1 MRPEQE
7 SYDQFVARV
16 EQPARPLA
24 SWLAALLF
32 LCVFGLF
39 ELGYDACRGS
49 SFEHWVIGDLTVAP
63 TAALINALTPA
74 AGVTALGNRLQALGG
89 GLVILKG
96 CEGVEVMF
104 MLVAAFVA
112 VNLPWRRR
120 AAGLVLGLV
129 WVFCLNEARLVA
141 LFYASRHDTALFN
154 LLHGTVLPVV
164 LVLAVALYVL
174 AWLPG
179 ERRRSGDAAA

>member
-1 MRPEQE
+1 MKPEQE

-16 EQPARPLA
+16 ERPARPLA

-32 LCVFGLF
+32 LCVFGLL
-39 ELGYDACRGS
+39 ELGYDVCRES

-63 TAALINALTPA
+63 TAALINLLSPA
-74 AGVTALGNRLQALGG
+74 TGVKALGNQLLAPGG

-104 MLVAAFVA
+104 MLVAAFAA

-120 AAGLVLGLV
+120 LAGLVLGLA
-129 WVFCLNEARLVA
+129 WVFCLNEVRLIA
-141 LFYASRHDTALFN
+141 LFYAGRHDTALFN

-179 ERRRSGDAAA
+179 ERRRSVDAAA